1 MKYSNF
7 TIIMTMVVLMVIGAA
22 VMPMLKVGTE
32 PMERQGK
39 TLSINFDWPGVSAKV
54 VEQNVTS
61 PIEGIVTSVKGIESV
76 SSDSYFGRSEI
87 RVQLKPEADVSSIR
101 FEIDRKSTRLNSS
114 HQIISYAVF
123 CL

>member
-1 MKYSNF
+1 
-7 TIIMTMVVLMVIGAA
+7 
-22 VMPMLKVGTE
+22 MLKVGTE

-87 RVQLKPEADVSSIR
+87 RVQLKPESDVSSIR
-101 FEIDRKSTRLNSS
+101 FEISS
-114 HQIISYAVF
+114 CSGRHTVVCHKVSVILHCREVR
-123 CL
+123 